1 MSQAAVNERPASPNG
16 WLNRFLNGVEKAGNK
31 LPDPA
36 MLFLYALLIVWVGSW
51 IGSQFSFDLVNP
63 RTGEAVVVNNLL
75 TGAGL
80 AEFLASMV
88 TTLVIPPFLGA
99 FKSRGHA
106 AFARCC
112 FGV

>member
-1 MSQAAVNERPASPNG
+1 MSQAAVNERPAPPNG

-63 RTGEAVVVNNLL
+63 RTGEAVVINNLL

-80 AEFLASMV
+80 ADWGSGWLNSPV
-88 TTLVIPPFLGA
+88 SSTPG
-99 FKSRGHA
+99 SRSCS
-106 AFARCC
+106 R
-112 FGV
+112 